1 MIKENMRYWISSL
14 TLLLFFIWILPLGF
28 FFKPSQQAS
37 ACGGQRAVCLCSHTD
52 TKSVKSAKASGFGF
66 QQNGTSANKE
76 AASSSGGGGH
86 YYLAFHQMTA
96 KAALILEHR
105 HDLLL
110 SYRNPSLSATDHVPK
125 A

>member
-1 MIKENMRYWISSL
+1 MRFSVSSL
-14 TLLLFFIWILPLGF
+14 TMLLFFIWILPLGF
-28 FFKPSQQAS
+28 FIKPSQEAS

-52 TKSVKSAKASGFGF
+52 AKAAKAKVAGFGF
-66 QQNGTSANKE
+66 QQGGASANKE
-76 AASSSGGGGH
+76 AASSGGGAGH

-96 KAALILEHR
+96 KVALILEHR

-110 SYRNPSLSATDHVPK
+110 SYRNPSLSVTDHVPK